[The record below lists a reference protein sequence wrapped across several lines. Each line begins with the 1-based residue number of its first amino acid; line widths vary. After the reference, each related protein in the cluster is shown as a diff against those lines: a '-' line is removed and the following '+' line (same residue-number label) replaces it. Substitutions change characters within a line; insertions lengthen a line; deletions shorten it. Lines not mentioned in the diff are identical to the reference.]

1 MGLKTLFHFKAKV
14 IEPCSK
20 LLSIFKHKNNDMP
33 SRSPT
38 FRLPAARR
46 TKPKKVRTKT
56 VRFRK
61 PFSMKSLSF
70 PRCRPKKKLRVKK
83 SRSSFSSKFRKTFRR
98 KKHAKPYKKPVQK
111 VRIAEYLTV
120 LFSLRKAKDLDTDSC
135 DQVMVMGDVTSVSPS
150 SGGGGH
156 AKEPFP
162 SPITPGYVHV
172 RISDD
177 DSSSKKE
184 SSSDDFVDVQ
194 DVCKDF
200 ENYLVE
206 MIVEEGKVKDLMDVE
221 ELLYCWRNL
230 KSPVFID
237 LTHRYFC
244 TTDSSKDGN
253 EEQQINVTFV
263 ETDGSEK
270 QVKVPIGTSMLEAAH
285 SNDVELEGAC
295 EGSCACS
302 TCHVIV
308 MDVDYYNKL
317 PDPSDEENDM
327 LDLAF
332 GLTETSRLGCQIEA
346 KPELDGIRLAL
357 PVATRN
363 FAVDGYKPK
372 PH

>member
-1 MGLKTLFHFKAKV
+1 MWV
-14 IEPCSK
+14 
-20 LLSIFKHKNNDMP
+20 
-33 SRSPT
+33 SRIS
-38 FRLPAARR
+38 
-46 TKPKKVRTKT
+46 
-56 VRFRK
+56 
-61 PFSMKSLSF
+61 SF
-70 PRCRPKKKLRVKK
+70 GAQAIKKLTQGQLSHIQR
-83 SRSSFSSKFRKTFRR
+83 T
-98 KKHAKPYKKPVQK
+98 PYLY
-111 VRIAEYLTV
+111 A
-120 LFSLRKAKDLDTDSC
+120 
-135 DQVMVMGDVTSVSPS
+135 
-150 SGGGGH
+150 
-156 AKEPFP
+156 
-162 SPITPGYVHV
+162 
-172 RISDD
+172 
-177 DSSSKKE
+177 SSSRME
-184 SSSDDFVDVQ
+184 T
-194 DVCKDF
+194 
-200 ENYLVE
+200 
-206 MIVEEGKVKDLMDVE
+206 
-221 ELLYCWRNL
+221 LLQL
-230 KSPVFID
+230 PPQ
-237 LTHRYFC
+237 THRYFC